1 MKNLLLSFI
10 LLLNFS
16 SYSQTLVFDQIFI
29 KAHDVD
35 LYDSYLKDHF
45 SKVMGERVDNGSL
58 FAWDVWK
65 VIQNP
70 QEDYTHMLTFIYDFD
85 KEETSWK
92 SPFSEIIND
101 AVMKDISSIRDRIAR
116 TKLNNLAFV
125 RKDGA
130 PAVPEIMVANFMK
143 VKNNLFASYE
153 KAEINGTKKID
164 KDDIRVG
171 WNFHRRLDDFGSDT
185 YFSHVTIDWYD
196 SYRDYL
202 KSNMGDLPDYADS
215 EWEKLRD
222 LKKRVAFRKFIS
234 INNMK

>member
-85 KEETSWK
+85 KEETSWE

-101 AVMKDISSIRDRIAR
+101 AVMKDISSIRDRVAR
-116 TKLNNLAFV
+116 TKLNNLAFI

-130 PAVPEIMVANFMK
+130 PAVPGGSFCVAWRNYLKNVLQKGFMYRVSLK
-143 VKNNLFASYE
+143 PSVVLYV
-153 KAEINGTKKID
+153 AENKTLKG
-164 KDDIRVG
+164 KDDRAYEG
-171 WNFHRRLDDFGSDT
+171 EALG
-185 YFSHVTIDWYD
+185 
-196 SYRDYL
+196 
-202 KSNMGDLPDYADS
+202 
-215 EWEKLRD
+215 
-222 LKKRVAFRKFIS
+222 RK
-234 INNMK
+234 